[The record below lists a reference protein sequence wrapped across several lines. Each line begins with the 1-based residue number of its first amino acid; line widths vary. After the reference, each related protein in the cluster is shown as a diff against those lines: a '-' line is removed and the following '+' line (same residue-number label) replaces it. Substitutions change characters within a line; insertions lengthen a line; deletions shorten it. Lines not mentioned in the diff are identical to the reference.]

1 MSEPL
6 VGTVAAMATDDF
18 AHLLLRLEER
28 RHALALTTPDTEV
41 TLTREALLDLY
52 EMVERMAR
60 ALQIIEER

>member
-1 MSEPL
+1 MPS
-6 VGTVAAMATDDF
+6 DDF

-28 RHALALTTPDTEV
+28 RHALALSPPNMEV
-41 TLTREALLDLY
+41 TMTREALLDLY

>member
-1 MSEPL
+1 MSDSH
-6 VGTVAAMATDDF
+6 VGTVAAMPDDDF

-28 RHALALTTPDTEV
+28 RHALALGTPNTEV